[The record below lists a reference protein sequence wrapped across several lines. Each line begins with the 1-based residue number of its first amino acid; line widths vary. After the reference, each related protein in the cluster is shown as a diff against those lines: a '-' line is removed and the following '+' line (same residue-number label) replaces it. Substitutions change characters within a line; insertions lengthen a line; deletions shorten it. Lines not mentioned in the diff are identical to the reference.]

1 MTTCPECNRWV
12 YCENGC
18 ARKCPECNEGVQFG
32 EDHQWFFCEN
42 GCGRNFHIDCA
53 PDGSEDSLC
62 GNCATRKDAS
72 WFHGDLVLLEEEE
85 GDLRYEVVVGGT
97 FRAIAPNGDGIKTSG
112 SAADWLVAHGI
123 TNDEE
128 LHAAMQ
134 GEPENGW
141 EFSMGHFFDLIVF
154 EKRADGFYTEVASE
168 LLGHEFDMEMFREAL
183 EEMKAHFKEESQ

>member
-1 MTTCPECNRWV
+1 M
-12 YCENGC
+12 
-18 ARKCPECNEGVQFG
+18 
-32 EDHQWFFCEN
+32 
-42 GCGRNFHIDCA
+42 
-53 PDGSEDSLC
+53 
-62 GNCATRKDAS
+62 TRKDAA

-168 LLGHEFDMEMFREAL
+168 LLGHEFDMDYFRAELEA
-183 EEMKAHFKEESQ
+183 MKESFKEEAQ